1 MPSEIREWSVPAPV
15 RALLW
20 WPAIAFAL
28 VVIAPDAGVGAIIV
42 AGGVLAAGG
51 TLLSMAA
58 GRLRR
63 GRSAGVPAS
72 SATETTVEFSTLEM
86 PRVTGE
92 RAA

>member
-28 VVIAPDAGVGAIIV
+28 VVVAPDAGVGAILG

-51 TLLSMAA
+51 ALLPMAA
-58 GRLRR
+58 KRLRR
-63 GRSAGVPAS
+63 GHAAAAPAVS
-72 SATETTVEFSTLEM
+72 PTETTVEFSTLEM

>member
-28 VVIAPDAGVGAIIV
+28 VVVAPDAGVGAIIV

-58 GRLRR
+58 ARLRR
-63 GRSAGVPAS
+63 GRPADVPAMS
-72 SATETTVEFSTLEM
+72 LAETTVEFSTLEM